1 MWSNKYKRDNDKSYY
16 WLPAVK
22 EEITKIKER
31 EVTGSGQMTG
41 GQRERPSM
49 VCVVSLCR
57 QLVTPILG
65 MIAQSYLVGCFV
77 VKMNTSPSRQ
87 KKRDQVNSRVKCE
100 TIDTRCGEKTV
111 LPPSPS

>member
-41 GQRERPSM
+41 GQRPAGEAKYA
-49 VCVVSLCR
+49 VCGVIVPAACHTNFGDDSS
-57 QLVTPILG
+57 VIL
-65 MIAQSYLVGCFV
+65 
-77 VKMNTSPSRQ
+77 
-87 KKRDQVNSRVKCE
+87 D
-100 TIDTRCGEKTV
+100 
-111 LPPSPS
+111 